1 VRDKCDNAPDLR
13 WFILRAKEQKNR
25 VGVYINALSLA
36 LLMYLLNDV
45 NMFDSNTISVL
56 LSYINSRVK
65 TR

>member
-1 VRDKCDNAPDLR
+1 VRDKRDKAPDLR
-13 WFILRAKEQKNR
+13 WFILRAKERKNG
-25 VGVYINALSLA
+25 VGLYINALPLA

-45 NMFDSNTISVL
+45 NMFDCNTISVL